1 MKSQRGGPLAA
12 CLLLAFLAFP
22 PSVAHAQGIRYGYD
36 ASSRLQW
43 IQDQNGDVA
52 IWVYDPAG
60 NILQIVRGNFPDPN
74 APVGISGFAP
84 MKASEGAVV
93 TVFGRGFSP
102 TPAENTLTFNGTPA
116 TIAAA
121 SAVQL
126 TVTVPAGAATGPLA
140 VTAPAGTGTSAQPF
154 TVLTAPTISP
164 ATALL
169 LTRASQIFTSTQ
181 PSQWRVN
188 GIANGNTAVGI
199 LSVSPGGTTATY
211 TAPAAVPAGNVVTIA
226 AANQDDLTL
235 QGSAAVTIAGIPP
248 APRVSVSVSQPPT
261 QATPLAASRVSLAV
275 SQPPTQAAALSAPRV
290 SLAVNENPTQATPL
304 AASRVSLAVSQPP
317 TQAAALSAPRVSL
330 AASQPPTQATPL
342 TARRV
347 AVERQP
353 VITGISPGSIARGSS
368 NVSLTLTGQGLANAT
383 ALQFLN
389 NGTNDTLITYSN
401 LAASPDGTQA
411 TVTVNI
417 GSAAVIAGRVAQI
430 TAGGVISTPAGTGT
444 NVLQVTGP

>member
-290 SLAVNENPTQATPL
+290 SLA
-304 AASRVSLAVSQPP
+304 
-317 TQAAALSAPRVSL
+317 
-330 AASQPPTQATPL
+330 ASQPPTQATPL

>member
-1 MKSQRGGPLAA
+1 
-12 CLLLAFLAFP
+12 
-22 PSVAHAQGIRYGYD
+22 
-36 ASSRLQW
+36 
-43 IQDQNGDVA
+43 
-52 IWVYDPAG
+52 
-60 NILQIVRGNFPDPN
+60 
-74 APVGISGFAP
+74 
-84 MKASEGAVV
+84 
-93 TVFGRGFSP
+93 
-102 TPAENTLTFNGTPA
+102 
-116 TIAAA
+116 
-121 SAVQL
+121 
-126 TVTVPAGAATGPLA
+126 
-140 VTAPAGTGTSAQPF
+140 
-154 TVLTAPTISP
+154 
-164 ATALL
+164 
-169 LTRASQIFTSTQ
+169 
-181 PSQWRVN
+181 
-188 GIANGNTAVGI
+188 
-199 LSVSPGGTTATY
+199 
-211 TAPAAVPAGNVVTIA
+211 
-226 AANQDDLTL
+226 
-235 QGSAAVTIAGIPP
+235 
-248 APRVSVSVSQPPT
+248 
-261 QATPLAASRVSLAV
+261 
-275 SQPPTQAAALSAPRV
+275 V